1 VERRQILWIIYDR
14 VETRLIASLRGLPI
28 IKSYWKGKI
37 MMKKNHIHKPN
48 YTKKIIKEIN
58 YIKPG
63 ENDDLEWY
71 DEGLDLLESNK
82 IAEAELK
89 FKELIVSQPES
100 QDGYEGLALV
110 YEKMGRKEEAL
121 YFIKEAINKAKKF
134 LDDATIEELYKKT
147 LKRIQKMN

>member
-1 VERRQILWIIYDR
+1 
-14 VETRLIASLRGLPI
+14 
-28 IKSYWKGKI
+28 
-37 MMKKNHIHKPN
+37 MMKKNRIHKPN

-110 YEKMGRKEEAL
+110 YEKLGRKEEAL
-121 YFIKEAINKAKKF
+121 YFIKEAINKAQKI
-134 LDDATIEELYKKT
+134 LDDATIEEFYKKT
-147 LKRIQKMN
+147 LKRIQEMN